1 MLSFNCLV
9 GCFVTAIVLLS
20 SSVYDVNEE
29 KNNLAVKFWLPI
41 ITDPVS
47 LNPPNYLSSFLKE
60 VQGMIRV
67 LRRELVACG
76 SWLLSLSS
84 ACDERF
90 CFKGSS
96 EPSLSKEM
104 ISLQHFTVRS
114 SMAELFWLAFLSCP
128 LIHTL
133 VLITQY

>member
-1 MLSFNCLV
+1 MLTFNRLL
-9 GCFVTAIVLLS
+9 GCFVIAIVLLS
-20 SSVYDVNEE
+20 SLVYDVNEE

-47 LNPPNYLSSFLKE
+47 LNPPNYLFN